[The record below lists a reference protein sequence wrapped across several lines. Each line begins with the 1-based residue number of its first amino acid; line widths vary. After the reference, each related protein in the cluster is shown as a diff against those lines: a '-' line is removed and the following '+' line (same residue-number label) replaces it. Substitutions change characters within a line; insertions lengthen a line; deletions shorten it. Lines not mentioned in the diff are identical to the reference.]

1 MRSLALYLAAGFLC
15 LAQVRSF
22 GLAPGFSA
30 QRALRLRSAMAAD
43 SNDAPQLQELL
54 VKSHETKLAAIE
66 AAKRDAAAQVAEKLA
81 ALEERLREVEARNQK
96 AVSERKADFEEA
108 LKQESPKAAA
118 KAGKPTFP
126 EGKPKPDYSK
136 VPFKGEPTMKVA
148 PGEVHPAY
156 ASRTETES
164 FKSRWG
170 AEEVKLA
177 TEVSAKGASKAKAAP
192 AKAAAKAGKPTFPED
207 KPKPD
212 YSKVPFKGEPTM
224 KVAPGEVH
232 PAYASRTETES
243 FKSRWGAEEVKLA
256 TEVSAKGA
264 SKAKAAP
271 AKAAAK
277 AGKPTFPEGK
287 PKPDYSKVPF
297 KGEPTMKVAPGE
309 VHPAYASRT
318 ETESFKS
325 RWGAEEVKLATEVS
339 AKGASK
345 AKAAPAKAAAKAA
358 GAGAPAS
365 ASSPAEENEFMSRY
379 LVETHEAKLALQA
392 EIESLRKRATAAEEK
407 ADAGT
412 DFMKE
417 YLVNSQQERSE
428 LLTRATSAEAK
439 VAEMQVML
447 DDYQEQ
453 MAELLVKSHAA
464 KIEAIERAKVDAIA
478 EYAKQL
484 EDIQKNLLED

>member
-126 EGKPKPDYSK
+126 EG
-136 VPFKGEPTMKVA
+136 
-148 PGEVHPAY
+148 
-156 ASRTETES
+156 
-164 FKSRWG
+164 
-170 AEEVKLA
+170 
-177 TEVSAKGASKAKAAP
+177 
-192 AKAAAKAGKPTFPED
+192 